1 MASVTPAPSYSQNQI
16 TESPHMSSTIDFK
29 TCEILAHLRARLPTA
44 VVRYECAG
52 AMHKFNIARGGLVYQ
67 VSFPE
72 QVLVSRAEEELKTM
86 LRPVVEHAALGLASR
101 RTFAGATASRGA

>member
-1 MASVTPAPSYSQNQI
+1 
-16 TESPHMSSTIDFK
+16 MSSTIDFK

-72 QVLVSRAEEELKTM
+72 RVLASSAEDELKAM
-86 LRPVVEHAALGLASR
+86 LRAVVERTILGVAARHTL
-101 RTFAGATASRGA
+101 AGAAAGRGA